1 MKANENPFLHFLEG
15 TDKQF
20 VIPVYQRNYDWKKEQ
35 CEQLFNDLVEVCEN
49 NFRSHFL
56 GSIVSIYNFGGE
68 SKEYLIIDGQQR
80 ITTLS
85 LLLLAVH
92 NLLNKNEIQTK
103 GLNKEKIREEYLINK
118 WAKGAKKIRLKPV
131 ELDNEAFSKL
141 FGDREDYILASN
153 ITKNY
158 LYFEDRIKKLDISID
173 DLFSAIEKLIIVDI
187 ELKEGEDDPQLIF
200 ESLNS
205 TGLSLSQADLVRNFI
220 LMKETLEKQ
229 KEFYYNYWHKIEENT
244 DKNKV
249 SDFIRD
255 YLTFKD
261 RIISRKDRVYSSFK
275 KHVHKNYPHNET
287 EELLKELLKFS
298 RHYKR
303 IAFSNDNNLKVNK
316 LLERINK
323 LEITVSYPFLL
334 EIFDD
339 YENKIIDEND
349 VIEIL
354 QTIESFSFRRT
365 ICDVPTHG
373 LNKLFMVLGRDIK
386 KHTDFESNY
395 VEILKYILIHK
406 KANQRFPTDEEFE
419 EKLISRDIYNFQS
432 KNKLHLLERIE
443 NYNNTERVDV
453 EGLLDSRGCP
463 IIVPNY

>member
-158 LYFEDRIKKLDISID
+158 LYFEDRIKKLNISID
-173 DLFSAIEKLIIVDI
+173 DLFGAIEKLIIVDI